1 MNHIRTQHKAKI
13 LTSLGWYLIWVII
26 FWLLG
31 FADSQHTRRLLL
43 ILVAL
48 LIKDITQYAIQLTPM
63 TTTSYDLTQIKQ
75 WYMDQKISIRYYLAF
90 VNRIY
95 FFPFILTVY
104 LIYLLIQQTQLR
116 DLHLSVR
123 YLLLD
128 ETVLLVITIVSG
140 LWLVYQ
146 DDQDTKYKKTTTSLT
161 ASYMYYYFSALL
173 GLLST
178 YIIYLQVSDI
188 WAIGATISVIA
199 GVLVFLVGVLLLED
213 DKE

>member
-1 MNHIRTQHKAKI
+1 MKNFWKQYITKI
-13 LTSLGWYLIWVII
+13 LPSLVWYLVWAGV
-26 FWLLG
+26 FWWMWSRQ
-31 FADSQHTRRLLL
+31 ARRLLL

-48 LIKDITQYAIQLTPM
+48 VIKDITQYAIQLTPM
-63 TTTSYDLTQIKQ
+63 TTTSYDLTKIKQ
-75 WYMDQKISIRYYLAF
+75 WYMNQKISSRYYLAF

-178 YIIYLQVSDI
+178 YIIYLQVSDL

-213 DKE
+213 DDQ